1 MTTNKPLFR
10 FNARVVESDP
20 TGYYMT
26 RWDRAQSVS
35 VIAHNNDEAFKKVRS
50 LMGDPTRHS
59 AWAVKIDSA
68 EEIVNDN
75 Q

>member
-10 FNARVVESDP
+10 FNARAVESDP
-20 TGYYMT
+20 TGYFMT
-26 RWDRAQSVS
+26 RWDRAQPVS
-35 VIAHNNDEAFKKVRS
+35 VIAPNRDEAFKKVRAM
-50 LMGDPTRHS
+50 MGSPARHS

-68 EEIVNDN
+68 EEIVDDN